1 VTHSTPERSPE
12 QTLREILASAEAN
25 VPPWSAARPVRVGAG
40 MVAVG
45 LAMRS
50 LVEKLPRIARSGSS
64 VLLHGESGTG
74 KEVIANEIHR
84 LSACSAGPFV
94 AVNCAA
100 IPAALFESELFG
112 HRRGAFTG
120 AERDRAGLIAQ
131 ADGGT
136 LFLDEIGELPQQMQA
151 KLLRVLQDAHYR
163 RVGDSEPRSARF
175 RLIAATNRELR
186 SFDREGALRSDL
198 YYRIAVIELRL
209 PPLRERREDI
219 GALCLEFARSLAPNA
234 PPHFSDRCL
243 AALHAYDWPGNV
255 RELRNAIEHAFV
267 LADGGSLEPEHLPLA
282 LQVSAAAPG
291 SGAPAGGTLQQ
302 VEVASIVH
310 ALERTGGNQTQAAA
324 LLGITRRALGYRIQ
338 KHELRARPG
347 DLPPRIA
354 TVRVPA
360 ARAAR
365 TDAADERA

>member
-136 LFLDEIGELPQQMQA
+136 LFLDEIGELPLAVQA
-151 KLLRVLQDAHYR
+151 KLLRALQTREVRPLGGSAAIPVDIRVIGATHRDLAAMVAAGSFRQDLFYR
-163 RVGDSEPRSARF
+163 LDVV
-175 RLIAATNRELR
+175 RLA
-186 SFDREGALRSDL
+186 
-198 YYRIAVIELRL
+198 L
-209 PPLRERREDI
+209 PPLRERREDVPLL
-219 GALCLEFARSLAPNA
+219 AQHFLEKHRRPDSPVQGFEPEA
-234 PPHFSDRCL
+234 L
-243 AALHAYDWPGNV
+243 AALAARDWPGNV
-255 RELRNAIEHAFV
+255 RELEIAIERAV
-267 LADGGSLEPEHLPLA
+267 LLREGGVIDESDLRFAPRDVPPGAPPRDERGRIVAALESCAWDLG
-282 LQVSAAAPG
+282 AAAG
-291 SGAPAGGTLQQ
+291 
-302 VEVASIVH
+302 
-310 ALERTGGNQTQAAA
+310 
-324 LLGITRRALGYRIQ
+324 LLGLDRAELFARMKSLGI
-338 KHELRARPG
+338 
-347 DLPPRIA
+347 
-354 TVRVPA
+354 
-360 ARAAR
+360 
-365 TDAADERA
+365 ERS